1 MLEVVVVVVVYHYVY
16 SIYEL
21 NTLGTKRETWSGKN
35 MEMLQKKY
43 IGLGLID
50 EVYVVTEMFQI
61 LSYCENLCANIKCN
75 VR

>member
-43 IGLGLID
+43 SGLSLID
-50 EVYVVTEMFQI
+50 EVYVVTGMFQI